1 MLPVTDK
8 IPEKTNIKKEK
19 FVLAHGLKGFSPLS
33 LDSATSR
40 LVMEHNIMVGS
51 DCNESAHRVE
61 AERPRNWEQQPD
73 STLKGIP
80 SVSFQLS
87 HTSKSIQHE
96 LVNESIS
103 ILEISCCWAL

>member
-8 IPEKTNIKKEK
+8 ISEKTNIKKEK

-51 DCNESAHRVE
+51 NWNKSAHRVE
-61 AERPRNWEQQPD
+61 AERTGNWDQQPD
-73 STLKGIP
+73 NTLKGTP
-80 SVSFQLS
+80 SVSFFQLS
-87 HTSKSIQHE
+87 HT
-96 LVNESIS
+96 
-103 ILEISCCWAL
+103 